1 MSNKQSN
8 KLETWGNE
16 STMNMNAI
24 LHQNILASPYFKS
37 LYEKKTFHEVV
48 DEIYYEAPFIKGTT
62 PSTAFCCLYKFWT
75 QRLTVKQ
82 VENLVEHPDS
92 PYLRAIGFLYLRY
105 VLVPAQYWDWFQ
117 YYLDDDEE
125 IDLTSGPN
133 PQKST
138 IGKLCRMLL
147 TEQKFLGTMLP
158 RIPVPIARDLEK
170 KLKEYDREHGHE
182 AREVM
187 LSMIMMVGILVA
199 LAETIVVDH
208 AVRADVITMM
218 EDETEID
225 IIDRTAAPEVL
236 QEIDQE
242 EVDTETIANTIDID
256 EEAEALGIV
265 AVIPILDLDLPQAR
279 LSLERDLAL
288 GPEIANA
295 INPK

>member
-1 MSNKQSN
+1 
-8 KLETWGNE
+8 
-16 STMNMNAI
+16 
-24 LHQNILASPYFKS
+24 
-37 LYEKKTFHEVV
+37 
-48 DEIYYEAPFIKGTT
+48 
-62 PSTAFCCLYKFWT
+62 
-75 QRLTVKQ
+75 
-82 VENLVEHPDS
+82 
-92 PYLRAIGFLYLRY
+92 
-105 VLVPAQYWDWFQ
+105 
-117 YYLDDDEE
+117 
-125 IDLTSGPN
+125 
-133 PQKST
+133 
-138 IGKLCRMLL
+138 MLL

-170 KLKEYDREHGHE
+170 KLKEYDREHGHGNNRYERLCIICGAASYYVISE

-295 INPK
+295 IKPK